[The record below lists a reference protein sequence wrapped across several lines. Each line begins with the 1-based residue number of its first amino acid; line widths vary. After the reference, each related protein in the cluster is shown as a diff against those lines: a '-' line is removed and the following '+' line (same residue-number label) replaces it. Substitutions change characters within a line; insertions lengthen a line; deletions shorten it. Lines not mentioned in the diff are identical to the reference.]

1 MRLLLPRGK
10 PLLQLSSDDSSPA
23 VDSDL
28 SQQKKK
34 EKANESEYNQS
45 IAFDDSL
52 TASSTQASI
61 SCSRHRRLP
70 CFACFLVKYALS
82 VLL

>member
-1 MRLLLPRGK
+1 
-10 PLLQLSSDDSSPA
+10 

-45 IAFDDSL
+45 VAFDDSL
-52 TASSTQASI
+52 TA
-61 SCSRHRRLP
+61 
-70 CFACFLVKYALS
+70 ALS
-82 VLL
+82 SE